1 MCLSATG
8 GCCMVSKGTRLAFVL
23 AHFLFS
29 DSGEIC
35 LAFVLFPTRLE
46 RKKWVV
52 ATSPSLKAA
61 P

>member
-1 MCLSATG
+1 
-8 GCCMVSKGTRLAFVL
+8 MVSKGTRLAFVL